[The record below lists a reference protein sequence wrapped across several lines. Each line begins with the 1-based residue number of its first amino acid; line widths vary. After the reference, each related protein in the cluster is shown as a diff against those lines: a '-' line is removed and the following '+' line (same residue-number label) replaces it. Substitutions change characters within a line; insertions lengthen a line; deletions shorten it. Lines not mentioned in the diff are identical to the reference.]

1 MNENDLLY
9 DHYIIVTF
17 SCRLSAANNHPDVAG
32 CLETGDYAYCH
43 APIQTGDHS
52 GNHFTIV
59 VRDVTVD
66 DEVVAMAVRG
76 VGERGFVNYFGPQR
90 FGGGTSSARV
100 ALAMLRG
107 EHVSGRVCV
116 CVCGWVGILLIIAE
130 SLIMIEFAH

>member
-1 MNENDLLY
+1 M
-9 DHYIIVTF
+9 
-17 SCRLSAANNHPDVAG
+17 AG
-32 CLETGDYAYCH
+32 FLETGDYAYCH
-43 APIQTGDHS
+43 ASIQTGDHS

-107 EHVSGRVCV
+107 EHVSVCV
-116 CVCGWVGILLIIAE
+116 CVCVGVCMCVGGVYCLL
-130 SLIMIEFAH
+130 